1 MDFWPHKG
9 TTEWVQFEWPEKHEL
24 SGGKVYWFDDT
35 GRGECHLPQSWQ
47 VLYRTAEGKFAPV
60 KNTAP
65 YGVEKGAFNKVSFEP
80 VKTDALRIEVT
91 LQERWSAGVQEVV
104 IE

>member
-1 MDFWPHKG
+1 
-9 TTEWVQFEWPEKHEL
+9 
-24 SGGKVYWFDDT
+24 
-35 GRGECHLPQSWQ
+35 

-60 KNTAP
+60 KTATA
-65 YGVEKGAFNKVSFEP
+65 YGVEKDTFNKVGFEP

-91 LQERWSAGVQEVV
+91 LQEHWSAGVQEVA